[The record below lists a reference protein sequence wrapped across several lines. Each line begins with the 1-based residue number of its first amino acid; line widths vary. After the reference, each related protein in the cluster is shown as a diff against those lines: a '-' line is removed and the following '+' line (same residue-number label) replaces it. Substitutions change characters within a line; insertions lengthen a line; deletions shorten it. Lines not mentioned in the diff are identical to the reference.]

1 MNEQEF
7 SELAAGAAL
16 NALSPADRQRYLDA
30 LSAHPEWGRRAEAD
44 AETAAALAAAV
55 APVEPPAALRS
66 ALLARI
72 ASTPQ
77 DGGDVPA
84 AEREDAGET
93 PDVSDAPDVSEVPE
107 VSDPHD
113 VSDPRDPSGTVDRLG
128 SPETTSGVSAPASA
142 ADRGGDEE
150 RRARRPLRLL
160 FALAASVALVVGIG
174 IGAVALNGYLNRPAS
189 VVALE
194 QIQGADDAQQASVE
208 LADGGS
214 ATAHWSASVGSA
226 VLVTDG
232 IPATADGETYE
243 LWFVRGDD
251 AIPAGTFDVND
262 GDATAQLSGE
272 MHAGDVIA
280 VTVEQAGGSP
290 TGIPTSDPVIVIP
303 TA

>member
-30 LSAHPEWGRRAEAD
+30 LSAHPEWGRSAEAD

-93 PDVSDAPDVSEVPE
+93 PDVSDAPDVS
-107 VSDPHD
+107 
-113 VSDPRDPSGTVDRLG
+113 DPRDPSGTVDRPG

-232 IPATADGETYE
+232 IPATASGETYE